1 MSDSTTTLP
10 PKLKVYVDE
19 LGSLEHKSDRYL
31 LLLDYGKELG
41 DYPAEGKLDTY
52 LVPGCVS
59 RVWLD
64 AQHRDGVMHYRAAA
78 EGQIAQGM
86 VAMLVN
92 GLNEETPDAVL
103 AVDPGFIRDAGL
115 SESLTAARQGGLS
128 SMLKRMQDAARR
140 YADS

>member
-1 MSDSTTTLP
+1 MPDAPTSLP
-10 PKLKVYVDE
+10 PKLKTYVDE
-19 LGSLEHKSDRYL
+19 LGSLDDKTARYL
-31 LLLDYGKELG
+31 LLLDYGAELG
-41 DYPAEGKLDTY
+41 DYPAEGKVSTY

-64 AQHRDGVMHYRAAA
+64 AQHRGGTMHFRAAA

-92 GLNEETPDAVL
+92 GLNDETPEAVL

-115 SESLTAARQGGLS
+115 SDSLTPARQGGLA
-128 SMLKRMQDAARR
+128 SMLKRMQQAAQR
-140 YADS
+140 YAD

>member
-1 MSDSTTTLP
+1 MSNSTSALP
-10 PKLKVYVDE
+10 PKLKTFVDE
-19 LGSLEHKSDRYL
+19 LGSLDDKTTRYL

-41 DYPAEGKLDTY
+41 DYPTEGKLDTY

-64 AQHRDGVMHYRAAA
+64 AQHRGGVMHYRAAA

-92 GLNEETPDAVL
+92 GLNEESPETVL
-103 AVDPGFIRDAGL
+103 AVDPTFIKDAGL
-115 SESLTAARQGGLS
+115 SESLTPARQGGLS
-128 SMLKRMQDAARR
+128 SMLQRMQQAARR
-140 YADS
+140 YAD

>member
-1 MSDSTTTLP
+1 MPDSTTLP
-10 PKLKVYVDE
+10 PKLQTYVDE
-19 LGSLEHKSDRYL
+19 LGSLDDKTTRYL

-64 AQHRDGVMHYRAAA
+64 AQHRDGLMHYRAAA

-92 GLNEETPDAVL
+92 GLNEETPEAVL
-103 AVDPGFIRDAGL
+103 AVDPAFIADTGL
-115 SESLTAARQGGLS
+115 AESLTPARQGGLA
-128 SMLKRMQDAARR
+128 SMLKRMQQAARR
-140 YADS
+140 YAD